1 MKNTSNDIFKT
12 VKEDLEKDHIDVVN
26 KIKLLETIGNQ
37 LSQKGMIS
45 LGVIKRIVRYYPEL
59 LELFQENNQPIGFN
73 IEKELEQLN
82 KTSERIKCVFEII

>member
-26 KIKLLETIGNQ
+26 KIKLLEAIGNQ